1 MRHSRLVF
9 IVVLMLIA
17 AACSP
22 AATPA
27 PAPVAATSAP
37 AAPAAPKPTTAPF
50 QPPPAAAPPTA
61 APQAT
66 QGLPELRPPVSGGL
80 LNPPT
85 PIPTTPG
92 TQPDTAN
99 LNNWQVYHDANL
111 GLTFKYPPDWRPT
124 ARWYFPGTIGIVE
137 RVEVNPLD
145 QSTGNSSQILIDVRT
160 SRGDLLSW
168 LKGQLPT
175 GSLMIGQADME
186 GNVDSYNAQLSSYPA
201 VFVYAPEHGSG
212 TSNMAQ
218 IHAGDDQY
226 FYQFTYIGGIPDN
239 VSQRAIYLQL
249 LGTVSLTRSV
259 TSGLTLPTTA
269 FTTGV
274 TP

>member
-1 MRHSRLVF
+1 MRHSHLVF
-9 IVVLMLIA
+9 IIVFMLIVS
-17 AACSP
+17 ACAP

-27 PAPVAATSAP
+27 AAPAAATSAP
-37 AAPAAPKPTTAPF
+37 AAPKPTAAPF

-85 PIPTTPG
+85 LAPTEPG

-111 GLTFKYPPDWRPT
+111 GLTFKYPPAWRPT
-124 ARWYFPGTIGIVE
+124 VRWYFPGTIGIVE
-137 RVEVNPLD
+137 RIEVNPLD
-145 QSTGNSSQILIDVRT
+145 QSSGNGSQILIDIRT

-175 GSLMIGQADME
+175 GGLIIGQADIE
-186 GNVDSYNAQLSSYPA
+186 GSVDSYNARLGDQPA
-201 VFVYAPEHGSG
+201 VFVYAPERGSG
-212 TSNMAQ
+212 TSSMAQ
-218 IHAGDDQY
+218 VHVGDDQY
-226 FYQFTYIGGIPDN
+226 FYQFTYIGDIPDN
-239 VSQRAIYLQL
+239 VGNRAIYLQL
-249 LGTVSLTRSV
+249 LGTVTLTRTT
-259 TSGLTLPTTA
+259 TSGFKLPTTA
-269 FTTGV
+269 FTTGI

>member
-1 MRHSRLVF
+1 MNRQ
-9 IVVLMLIA
+9 IA
-17 AACSP
+17 AFILLMFIASACAAP
-22 AATPA
+22 ATPA
-27 PAPVAATSAP
+27 PAPAAQPTS
-37 AAPAAPKPTTAPF
+37 APAAPKPTTAPF
-50 QPPPAAAPPTA
+50 QPPPAAAPSTA

-66 QGLPELRPPVSGGL
+66 QGLPELRPPISGGL

-85 PIPTTPG
+85 LAPTEPG

-99 LNNWQVYHDANL
+99 LNDWQVYRDASL

-124 ARWYFPGTIGIVE
+124 VRWYFPGTIGIVE
-137 RVEVNPLD
+137 RIEVNPLD
-145 QSTGNSSQILIDVRT
+145 QSTGNGSQILIDIRT

-175 GSLMIGQADME
+175 GGLMIGPADIE
-186 GNVDSYNAQLSSYPA
+186 SNIDNYNARLGDQPA

-218 IHAGDDQY
+218 VYAGDDQY

-239 VSQRAIYLQL
+239 ASNRAIYLQL
-249 LGTVSLTRSV
+249 LGTVSLARTA

>member
-1 MRHSRLVF
+1 MRHSHLVF
-9 IVVLMLIA
+9 IIVFMLIVS
-17 AACSP
+17 ACAP

-27 PAPVAATSAP
+27 AAPAAATSAP
-37 AAPAAPKPTTAPF
+37 AAPKPTAAPF

-85 PIPTTPG
+85 LAPTEPG

-111 GLTFKYPPDWRPT
+111 GLTFKYPPAWRPT
-124 ARWYFPGTIGIVE
+124 VRWYFPGTIGIVE
-137 RVEVNPLD
+137 RIEVNPLD
-145 QSTGNSSQILIDVRT
+145 QSTGNSSQILIDVRV

-168 LKGQLPT
+168 LQGQLPT
-175 GSLMIGQADME
+175 GGLMIGQADIE
-186 GNVDSYNAQLSSYPA
+186 GNVDSYNARVGDSPA
-201 VFVYAPEHGSG
+201 IFVYAPEHGSG

-218 IHAGDDQY
+218 VHAGDGQY
-226 FYQFTYIGGIPDN
+226 FYQFTYIGGSPDN
-239 VSQRAIYLQL
+239 ASYRAIYLQL
-249 LGTVSLTRSV
+249 LGLVTLTRTAS
-259 TSGLTLPTTA
+259 SGLTLPTTA

-274 TP
+274 GP